1 MHMRTD
7 PPKVD
12 LVSAPHFEQCGCE
25 RCQLDSAITCIEIPS
40 WNSSNVAPNSRR
52 DANPSVEVSP
62 AGRPTSSQSQ
72 AKYATLLAVSI
83 PRKYLS
89 PPVKIFDVI
98 NFSTSVALRNCSD
111 FPSVANLELETRII
125 FALFHNR
132 SSAASSL
139 RSSLAR
145 SSGALIGLSVLIGG
159 QRY

>member
-1 MHMRTD
+1 M
-7 PPKVD
+7 
-12 LVSAPHFEQCGCE
+12 
-25 RCQLDSAITCIEIPS
+25 
-40 WNSSNVAPNSRR
+40 
-52 DANPSVEVSP
+52 
-62 AGRPTSSQSQ
+62 
-72 AKYATLLAVSI
+72 

-89 PPVKIFDVI
+89 PLVKTFDAI
-98 NFSTSVALRNCSD
+98 NSSTSVALRKSSD

-125 FALFHNR
+125 FAVLHNR